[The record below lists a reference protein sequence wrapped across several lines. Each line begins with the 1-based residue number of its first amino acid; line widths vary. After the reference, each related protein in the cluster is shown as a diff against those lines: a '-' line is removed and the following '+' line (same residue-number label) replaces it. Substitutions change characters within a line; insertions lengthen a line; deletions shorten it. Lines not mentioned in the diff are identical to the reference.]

1 MIETISIREYEYLN
15 VREHRNIAE
24 KSISKDDA
32 LALQTILMNEL
43 PVFKWG
49 YRKIYAQQ
57 WVGTVSLKN
66 LNIEILPKLSNYI
79 DSNDLRAVLTRMLLI
94 SHQVP
99 STKKIFGNIQTQKN
113 SLIEIIISTFLTE
126 LEKYINDGVLNTYTK
141 CNNNIKN
148 IKGKILFNK
157 QFSRNVLKIDR
168 FWCSYSK
175 FISNNHINQFLK
187 LCLIEMLKATTDSFN
202 KKRIKIFLL
211 FFDSVEDVSKEKIIS
226 KKIVFTLINKRA
238 EPSYCLGQLFIKNI
252 FSSLSSGR
260 TNMNI
265 MLFDMN
271 KLFEIFIYKSMKIIF
286 KRNISY
292 QKAGSYAISRDS
304 DGKKFISLRPD
315 ITIKRDDNNFDI
327 VDTKWKIPESFSK
340 GSDVYQMNAY
350 STSLSSV
357 NSIYLLYPFVQTKS
371 SIGNYHFVDNN
382 GNNRPLK
389 IRAVDLLKCLKWE
402 DFEKELKF
410 IFM

>member
-1 MIETISIREYEYLN
+1 
-15 VREHRNIAE
+15 
-24 KSISKDDA
+24 
-32 LALQTILMNEL
+32 MNDL

-126 LEKYINDGVLNTYTK
+126 LEKYINEGVLNTYTK

-187 LCLIEMLKATTDSFN
+187 LCLNIH
-202 KKRIKIFLL
+202 ILL
-211 FFDSVEDVSKEKIIS
+211 
-226 KKIVFTLINKRA
+226 
-238 EPSYCLGQLFIKNI
+238 
-252 FSSLSSGR
+252 
-260 TNMNI
+260 
-265 MLFDMN
+265 
-271 KLFEIFIYKSMKIIF
+271 MK
-286 KRNISY
+286 
-292 QKAGSYAISRDS
+292 Q
-304 DGKKFISLRPD
+304 
-315 ITIKRDDNNFDI
+315 
-327 VDTKWKIPESFSK
+327 
-340 GSDVYQMNAY
+340 
-350 STSLSSV
+350 
-357 NSIYLLYPFVQTKS
+357 
-371 SIGNYHFVDNN
+371 
-382 GNNRPLK
+382 
-389 IRAVDLLKCLKWE
+389 
-402 DFEKELKF
+402 
-410 IFM
+410 